1 METQKPLDDGE
12 IIDVLWSLL
21 HQQHSALELAVPAI
35 LFILDAVLKEI
46 PFL

>member
-1 METQKPLDDGE
+1 METQKSLDGGE
-12 IIDVLWSLL
+12 IIDILWSLL

-35 LFILDAVLKEI
+35 VFILDAVLKEI